1 MFNSQPR
8 LHHDFTEAQHE
19 HAIEFLKDNPMLY
32 NRREVDYREG
42 KNKTALKE
50 RLIAELG
57 VSMERYNVWYKSQR
71 TEVGRLKHFTTASG
85 GVKLDKMTL
94 LQRSKWD
101 ELSFMSSCIKLRTKR
116 DEIRPVR

>member
-8 LHHDFTEAQHE
+8 LRHGFTEEQHE
-19 HAIEFLKDNPMLY
+19 HAIDFLKANPSLY
-32 NRREVDYREG
+32 NRRAVQYREG

-85 GVKLDKMTL
+85 GVLYDRMTPL
-94 LQRSKWD
+94 KRRKWD

-116 DEIRPVR
+116 DEILPVR